1 MWALWHICSWFSF
14 PLWPDT
20 NSPALVLPD
29 LWCAHMCEW
38 VHMGVGLC
46 VCDGSVSIL
55 KGLPQIWNV
64 TAVVAFPHWFTLH
77 SCETQIT

>member
-1 MWALWHICSWFSF
+1 
-14 PLWPDT
+14 
-20 NSPALVLPD
+20 
-29 LWCAHMCEW
+29 
-38 VHMGVGLC
+38 MGVGLC